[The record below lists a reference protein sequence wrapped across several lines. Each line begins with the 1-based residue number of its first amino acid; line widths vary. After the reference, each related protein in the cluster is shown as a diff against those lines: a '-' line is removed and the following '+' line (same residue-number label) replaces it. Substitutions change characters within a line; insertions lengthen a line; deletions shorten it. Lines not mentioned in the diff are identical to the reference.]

1 MLVAMTALLQRVL
14 FRQLLIIIV
23 YASMR
28 WTGFVWQVSNLMKFF
43 IELFRQISWKPG
55 KRTHELT

>member
-43 IELFRQISWKPG
+43 IELFCQISWKPG

>member
-1 MLVAMTALLQRVL
+1 MLVAMIALLQRVL

-23 YASMR
+23 YTSMR

-43 IELFRQISWKPG
+43 IELFARLVGNLEKGLMS
-55 KRTHELT
+55 